1 MVRWVF
7 DWQFWLTARQQASW
21 ALRRPA
27 QRLTHFCWDI
37 KWKINEAERE
47 REREMIAKQAKREWG
62 WQISCGMLSWG
73 AMGETAALRPLILHS
88 DSVYNAGQI
97 SAGLTGLCNSISL
110 SSPTRFLLP
119 SILLCK
125 THTRTF
131 KMKPNSDT
139 FTHTHTH
146 THTHQSWCHQICS
159 IHPHAHTYTNMQG
172 FFICTNMLV
181 HTHTHTLWFQVQTSP
196 GGVPVSQAYCQCT
209 RQRVCCVVNVR
220 CPAVWASTHLAAK
233 KSHLHTLNRIYKGS
247 VKGSGGAEGRNRG
260 RWSRDTRKWRRI
272 WIRLAFLDFWLKNIY
287 FVMFFNAPFH
297 I

>member
-1 MVRWVF
+1 M
-7 DWQFWLTARQQASW
+7 RQ
-21 ALRRPA
+21 
-27 QRLTHFCWDI
+27 
-37 KWKINEAERE
+37 RE

-139 FTHTHTH
+139 FTRTHTHTH

-181 HTHTHTLWFQVQTSP
+181 HTHTHT
-196 GGVPVSQAYCQCT
+196 
-209 RQRVCCVVNVR
+209 
-220 CPAVWASTHLAAK
+220 
-233 KSHLHTLNRIYKGS
+233 HTLIPGANLSRRRASQSGILPVYKT
-247 VKGSGGAEGRNRG
+247 EGLLCCKCQMPCCLSQHT
-260 RWSRDTRKWRRI
+260 SRR
-272 WIRLAFLDFWLKNIY
+272 
-287 FVMFFNAPFH
+287 
-297 I
+297 

>member
-146 THTHQSWCHQICS
+146 THT
-159 IHPHAHTYTNMQG
+159 PELMPP
-172 FFICTNMLV
+172 NMLY
-181 HTHTHTLWFQVQTSP
+181 TPS
-196 GGVPVSQAYCQCT
+196 
-209 RQRVCCVVNVR
+209 R
-220 CPAVWASTHLAAK
+220 
-233 KSHLHTLNRIYKGS
+233 SHLY
-247 VKGSGGAEGRNRG
+247 
-260 RWSRDTRKWRRI
+260 
-272 WIRLAFLDFWLKNIY
+272 
-287 FVMFFNAPFH
+287 
-297 I
+297 